1 MDAGAPARGRAV
13 LVAVESYA
21 SGWSLDGPVRDI
33 LAYRDWLLGA
43 GLRPE
48 AITVLA
54 SPLPRNEAL
63 LKDAG
68 VCRRPAE
75 REHVHRTLLREVGP
89 TGSDWLFVAWAGHGL
104 TDLDGHPRLVYA
116 DARTDDLRCLDLNA
130 FLAAFRSDL
139 APSHPRQLWVADA
152 CQTFVDAATAG
163 NALRPDSVPRGR
175 LRAEVRQRVL
185 FACGPGKTAG
195 QRRAGT
201 GAASGLFSRTV
212 LELLRTQP
220 ELRHDTAQLA
230 AALRKRFQGAGDGV
244 PTSLWFDN
252 AGESGRTEARR
263 TAPRRRPDLAD
274 ERRLCEALYAVPVM
288 RDPGT
293 RAAVIARLPSVISS
307 SVPRNSVARIE
318 ILELIG
324 TCVLFE
330 NGLGH
335 LWAAIS
341 LLDAGTTALEDL
353 EAVLR
358 DYPEWF
364 TAGS

>member
-1 MDAGAPARGRAV
+1 MDARSSARDRAV
-13 LVAVESYA
+13 LVAVESYG
-21 SGWSLDGPVRDI
+21 SGWSLDGPVRDA
-33 LAYRDWLLGA
+33 LAYRDWLIGS
-43 GLRPE
+43 GLEPE

-63 LKDAG
+63 LKDVG
-68 VCRRPAE
+68 VDWRPAE
-75 REHVHRTLLREVGP
+75 REHVHQALLREAGP
-89 TGSDWLFVAWAGHGL
+89 AGSDWLFVAWSGHGL
-104 TDLDGHPRLVYA
+104 IDLDGHPRLLYA
-116 DARTDDLRCLDLNA
+116 DARADDLRCLDLDA

-139 APSHPRQLWVADA
+139 APSHPRQLWVAGA
-152 CQTFVDAATAG
+152 CQTFVDAVTAG
-163 NALRPDSVPRGR
+163 NALRPDPVPRR
-175 LRAEVRQRVL
+175 QLRSGASQRVL
-185 FACGPGKTAG
+185 FACGPGQATG
-195 QRRAGT
+195 QRRAG
-201 GAASGLFSRTV
+201 AAEASGLFSRTV
-212 LELLRTQP
+212 LELLRAQP

-230 AALRKRFQGAGDGV
+230 AGLRKRFQGAGDGV

-252 AGESGRTEARR
+252 AGESGRTEAKR

-274 ERRLCEALYAVPVM
+274 ERRLYEALYAVPVM

-307 SVPRNSVARIE
+307 SVPRNPVARIE

-341 LLDAGTTALEDL
+341 LLDAGTAELGDL

-358 DYPEWF
+358 DHPEWF
-364 TAGS
+364 TPGP